1 MSVEFTARGSGYY
14 RVYVDGI
21 QVSRHIAEREAAE
34 RAVNEAEANPGA
46 HVRYDHDYEVDVI
59 LQSAPSRGGGS
70 SPPSGGSPTYD
81 EGSRE
86 SSYSSNAITLP
97 WTECFEN
104 GDTWSSVFAA
114 SECGGSASHNS
125 SAGWGGGGCVEITP
139 PTSAC
144 TGGGINGGNVGFGG
158 AQSSGGAPEFT
169 GVNEFHL
176 RFLVKIG
183 STYLSTATNG
193 GGSMINKFVDV
204 GHSGGSRAGILGLQV
219 KYSSA
224 PYWLAFGIQDDTEGY
239 VFAEGRGWV
248 EDAALKIDSGS
259 GGDYIDEYICVE
271 YVLDVTNDTSSLYL
285 WTQDGVHSGHV
296 VTVTKTNSSTINKF
310 YWSYYNLYCTAS
322 ANNHIFLDN
331 IKAATSYIGPPTGFV
346 TG

>member
-1 MSVEFTARGSGYY
+1 MALVHRNF
-14 RVYVDGI
+14 D
-21 QVSRHIAEREAAE
+21 
-34 RAVNEAEANPGA
+34 P
-46 HVRYDHDYEVDVI
+46 
-59 LQSAPSRGGGS
+59 SAGGG
-70 SPPSGGSPTYD
+70 TQYD
-81 EGSRE
+81 EGSSE
-86 SSYSSNAITLP
+86 SSYTSSTVTLP

-104 GDTWSSVFAA
+104 GDTWSSNFAA

-125 SAGWGGGGCVEITP
+125 TAGWGGGGCVEITP

-158 AQSSGGAPEFT
+158 AQSSGGSVTFT

-183 STYLSTATNG
+183 SAYLATASNG
-193 GGSMINKFVDV
+193 GGSLINKFVDV

-219 KYSSA
+219 KSSSS
-224 PYWLAFGIQDDTEGY
+224 PNWLAFGVLDDSEAY

-248 EDAALKIDSGS
+248 EDAALQIDSGG
-259 GGDYIDEYICVE
+259 GGDYVDEFICVE
-271 YVLDVTNDTSSLYL
+271 YVLNVTTNETSLYL

-296 VTVTKTNSSTINKF
+296 VTTTRTNTNTISNF
-310 YWSYYNLYCTAS
+310 YWSYYNLYCTSS

-331 IKAATSYIGPPTGFV
+331 IKVATSYIGPPTGFV